1 MVQVHDK
8 LASWVRWAA
17 QQLDIELT
25 PGEVAN
31 GVFLWE
37 DAYGDLYDLV
47 IDQYTADEADVL
59 IDTLRT
65 GDIAL
70 MTIAL
75 VKQDDDVRDTVIEK
89 LLDRL
94 DRRLARECREPAY
107 YFRWYG
113 DSPEDYRSDADTGL

>member
-1 MVQVHDK
+1 MVVQDRI
-8 LASWVRWAA
+8 ASWVRWAA

-31 GVFLWE
+31 GVYLWE
-37 DAYGDLYDLV
+37 DAYDELYDLV

-75 VKQDDDVRDTVIEK
+75 VTQDDDVRDMVIDK
-89 LLDRL
+89 LLSRL
-94 DRRLARECREPAY
+94 DRRLAHECREPAY
-107 YFRWYG
+107 YFRWFG
-113 DSPEDYRSDADTGL
+113 DSAEDYRSDADPGL